1 MSLCPFLHLLT
12 LICQS
17 ILAEGDICAS
27 QRRASSE
34 GLGLLARLGND
45 IFTAKMVSST
55 LMSIVIFLMNLIV
68 IVMWICYTSFMEV
81 KVLYFSSHLEFLI
94 ALSISCVYLMLSLSL
109 SLSRLYDDKRL
120 GCFLVTFPVQQIS
133 TMLAQLPLHLAAF
146 IAGE

>member
-1 MSLCPFLHLLT
+1 LSLCPFLHLLT

-68 IVMWICYTSFMEV
+68 IVMWRCYTSFMEV

-94 ALSISCVYLMLSLSL
+94 ALSISCVYLM
-109 SLSRLYDDKRL
+109 LSRLYDDKRL

>member
-55 LMSIVIFLMNLIV
+55 LMSIVIFLINLIV
-68 IVMWICYTSFMEV
+68 IVMWRCYTSFMEV

-94 ALSISCVYLMLSLSL
+94 ALSISCVYLM
-109 SLSRLYDDKRL
+109 LSRLYDDKRL

>member
-1 MSLCPFLHLLT
+1 LSLCPFLHLLT

-45 IFTAKMVSST
+45 IFTAKMVSSS

-68 IVMWICYTSFMEV
+68 IVMWRCYTSFMEV

-94 ALSISCVYLMLSLSL
+94 ALSISCVYLM
-109 SLSRLYDDKRL
+109 LSRLYDDKRL

>member
-68 IVMWICYTSFMEV
+68 IVMWRCYTSFMEV

-94 ALSISCVYLMLSLSL
+94 ALSISCVYLM
-109 SLSRLYDDKRL
+109 LSRLYDDKRL

>member
-45 IFTAKMVSST
+45 IFTAKMVSSS

-68 IVMWICYTSFMEV
+68 IVMWRCYTSFMEV

-94 ALSISCVYLMLSLSL
+94 ALSISCVYLM
-109 SLSRLYDDKRL
+109 LSRLYDDKRL